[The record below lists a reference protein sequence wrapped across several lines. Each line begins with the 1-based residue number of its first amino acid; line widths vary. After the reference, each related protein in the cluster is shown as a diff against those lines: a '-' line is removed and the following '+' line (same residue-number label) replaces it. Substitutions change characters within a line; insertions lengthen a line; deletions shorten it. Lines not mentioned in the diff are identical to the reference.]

1 LIEDGSEEKVEPK
14 VKGAG
19 EIDVRSFTR
28 GLNSA
33 ISLEV
38 KGSQTAEHMSGKAG
52 AIIKSEMP
60 SDMYEILVGIR
71 KEKDLSKISQLII
84 DSEYEFNVSTLKAIF
99 DDDLMATEKTSEIN
113 SRLQAIFFTD
123 WLEGQS
129 EDTRNEIVSTIIRFA
144 KSESD
149 WSAPHTIVK

>member
-1 LIEDGSEEKVEPK
+1 
-14 VKGAG
+14 
-19 EIDVRSFTR
+19 
-28 GLNSA
+28 
-33 ISLEV
+33 
-38 KGSQTAEHMSGKAG
+38 
-52 AIIKSEMP
+52 MP